1 MKPSLTTLLLAAA
14 IPSLG
19 AAPWTVRRGDILIR
33 AKAAGT
39 VVPEDVFRLKS
50 TIEGRIES
58 VTASSASWRDAD
70 HPLATLASKELAAVI
85 DSGEQSPD
93 LVEDRW
99 SNEHRPTQVRCPD
112 ACYVLKVY
120 AKARAW
126 VKPQALL
133 FEAASK
139 LKLVGRVP
147 PEDAALIREG
157 MTLTFWPVKDPAR
170 RLTAKIE
177 RVVFDRDEKEAPG
190 ATISL
195 NMTPG
200 RTLAPGTQWEG
211 EIIPL
216 RKSAVLAVPT
226 AALIVRDGIP
236 YLPIRVSTGLTT
248 AQLTQIT
255 AGVEEG
261 REFMILDDDSLH
273 GATRHAPAVDRAA
286 LELRRREQDAPA
298 APDRPAAPEHPA
310 APAAEAA
317 DGDDKTPAERQPSAL
332 DDKNY
337 GGEDPYGEQ

>member
-1 MKPSLTTLLLAAA
+1 MAA
-14 IPSLG
+14 LG
-19 AAPWTVRRGDILIR
+19 AAPWTVRRGDVAVR
-33 AKAAGT
+33 AKATGT

-50 TIEGRIES
+50 TIEGRVEG
-58 VTASSASWRDAD
+58 VTASSGSWRDAGQ
-70 HPLATLASKELAAVI
+70 PLATLASRELAAVL
-85 DSGEQSPD
+85 DSGARSQD
-93 LVEDRW
+93 LIEDRW

-112 ACYVLKVY
+112 LCYVLKVY
-120 AKARAW
+120 AREKTW

-133 FEAASK
+133 VEAASK

-147 PEDAALIREG
+147 PEDAALIRAG
-157 MTLTFWPVKDPAR
+157 MTLTFWSVEDPAR
-170 RLTAKIE
+170 RLSAKIE

-200 RTLAPGTQWEG
+200 LTLPPGTQWEG

-216 RKSAVLAVPT
+216 RKTAVLAVPT

-236 YLPIRVSTGLTT
+236 YLPVRVSTGLTT

-261 REFMILDDDSLH
+261 REFLILDDDSLH

-286 LELRRREQDAPA
+286 LELRRREQDAA
-298 APDRPAAPEHPA
+298 APSDRPAVPDHPAAQA
-310 APAAEAA
+310 APAAEPA
-317 DGDDKTPAERQPSAL
+317 DGDDDKTPTERQPSAL